1 LEEYLI
7 LSFIILVVHMAHQPV
22 EEHRPGAVLN
32 NESTAA
38 GLNQAPE
45 RGPSMVGTVVMPAA
59 LLQSD
64 VSPLGGSITS
74 NIFQSDILYPPPSFS
89 FASDQFDTNTQSTG
103 FSLQHALTKHLLPG
117 LASGTPSPSYSQHV
131 FNMPREAK
139 LQVHNLSRSSSQR
152 ESSNEAKSSRKSN
165 SIDITDGQTSET
177 ISPNPRK
184 RPNTEPVDY
193 PRRRAT
199 IAVCPKMFC
208 LKTLIKLLF

>member
-1 LEEYLI
+1 
-7 LSFIILVVHMAHQPV
+7 MAHQPV
-22 EEHRPGAVLN
+22 EEHRSGAVLN
-32 NESTAA
+32 TESIAA

-45 RGPSMVGTVVMPAA
+45 KDPIMAATVVMPAA

-64 VSPLGGSITS
+64 VSPLEGSIAS
-74 NIFQSDILYPPPSFS
+74 NIFQTDILYPQHSFS
-89 FASDQFDTNTQSTG
+89 FASDQFDNNTPPSAG
-103 FSLQHALTKHLLPG
+103 FSLQDALTKHLLPG
-117 LASGTPSPSYSQHV
+117 LSSGIPSPSYSQHV

-139 LQVHNLSRSSSQR
+139 PAVHNLSRSSSQR

-184 RPNTEPVDY
+184 RPNTDSVDY

-199 IAVCPKMFC
+199 IAVCIQF
-208 LKTLIKLLF
+208 LVLST